1 MALGYPTT
9 KNDIDSRAGGLAI
22 DLRNRFVEIMNFKV
36 WLDAATDPELT
47 DIGYTALD
55 IARLR
60 SAFIDLDKLARI
72 YFGTET
78 QATPYDFRTFA
89 KFLTG
94 VA

>member
-1 MALGYPTT
+1 MSLGYPTT

-22 DLRNRFVEIMNFKV
+22 DLRQRFRDAQNFKV
-36 WLDAATDPELT
+36 WLDAEVDADLT
-47 DIGYTALD
+47 ARGYTSND

-60 SAFIDLDKLARI
+60 SAAADMDKLAQI
-72 YFGTET
+72 YFGTLNLP
-78 QATPYDFRTFA
+78 AVYDFRTFT